1 MNFSNVA
8 VANLHSPTDSGISP
22 TSSGLQQ
29 CVRYNDVMWGGR
41 NRTVKIKEG
50 FFCKE
55 EKMGKIR
62 EGFIKEVFFMGRWIE
77 VAKRAGLR

>member
-1 MNFSNVA
+1 M
-8 VANLHSPTDSGISP
+8 
-22 TSSGLQQ
+22 
-29 CVRYNDVMWGGR
+29 
-41 NRTVKIKEG
+41 KIKEG